1 MKSTM
6 TLMLGKQEYKQL
18 KTNNPKGNNVMA
30 YIGKTTSNRKLPESA
45 MLLCS

>member
-18 KTNNPKGNNVMA
+18 KITIQRVNKWH
-30 YIGKTTSNRKLPESA
+30 I
-45 MLLCS
+45 